1 MYLTVTQEPLI
12 MPQSP
17 LVLLKR
23 LRRGWNIFRDP
34 TQFSTFAFGE
44 LFTTSYRQTWEIG
57 SPENLLQS
65 HLHIESRRPPACEKL
80 EGSRIESAR
89 RGP

>member
-65 HLHIESRRPPACEKL
+65 TCISKVGGLLHVKSWRAH
-80 EGSRIESAR
+80 A
-89 RGP
+89 